1 LSQASPAPGRGGLQ
15 MEKAPSPLRVRNS
28 TSQAP
33 DMAFKIPVGIGR
45 TRSCCASE
53 VDGAWREWNEWIY
66 HPTDAD
72 SNGLSRRLSG
82 NNTYEAARYYL
93 HRRVNAQLRGT
104 INAAVLPYLQ
114 GAIRFFPDSLVTA
127 AYLRF
132 AQDLA
137 GRLGAQRECEYCRL
151 PFQPTRRDRRFCRKN
166 CQEAFAYHRRVAG
179 TAVGG
184 PGGMNRG

>member
-1 LSQASPAPGRGGLQ
+1 
-15 MEKAPSPLRVRNS
+15 
-28 TSQAP
+28 
-33 DMAFKIPVGIGR
+33 MAFKIPVGIGR